1 MNKYVYI
8 IYTYISVY
16 IYISIYMYIYV
27 IYMYIYRNIYNTYM
41 IFMAV
46 FSVWDIE
53 FVSHGIR
60 PHNLQIY
67 IFQYFSNLAIGSDLR
82 LIKDLRLIFTSKLGL
97 ILSRW
102 ASLSS
107 TGGTSYLLS
116 NPTFTNLLSFKLNPI
131 SDYGKLSGDT
141 FVRRI
146 IIPF

>member
-16 IYISIYMYIYV
+16 IYIHIYIYVYIYV

-60 PHNLQIY
+60 PHNPQIY
-67 IFQYFSNLAIGSDLR
+67 IFQYFSNLASGS
-82 LIKDLRLIFTSKLGL
+82 DLRLIFTSKLGL

-116 NPTFTNLLSFKLNPI
+116 TPTFANFLSFKLNPI
-131 SDYGKLSGDT
+131 NDYGKLSGDT